1 MGAWKAK
8 AFACP
13 SLVYTTRPKLADF
26 VVRPQDA
33 LVRLWFAL
41 DLSAMPWYTGAM
53 DNRMLVNKWKDTR
66 GNAKR
71 RGFEFTLTKDEFVR
85 LLEAPCVYGRTGEAA
100 MGLDRMDSDKGY
112 TLANTSSCC
121 TRHNTIKGRTFTHAE
136 MLRIV
141 AEFDSARA
149 CHHGHEEMP
158 NRRGKAGVSRARS
171 LIAQGRA
178 NERIVKV
185 SKPA

>member
-1 MGAWKAK
+1 MGSPH
-8 AFACP
+8 CG
-13 SLVYTTRPKLADF
+13 RILAAHLI
-26 VVRPQDA
+26 RYM
-33 LVRLWFAL
+33 FAL
-41 DLSAMPWYTGAM
+41 DLGDEAWYNRAM

-71 RGFEFTLTKDEFVR
+71 RGFAFTLTKEEFVR

-112 TLANTSSCC
+112 TLANASSCC
-121 TRHNTIKGRTFTHAE
+121 PHHNRIKGRFFTHAE

-141 AEFDSARA
+141 AEFDSAKA
-149 CHHGHEEMP
+149 CGHGLMKVP
-158 NRRGKAGVSRARS
+158 GRRGGSKVGSSRS

-178 NERIVKV
+178 NERIAKV